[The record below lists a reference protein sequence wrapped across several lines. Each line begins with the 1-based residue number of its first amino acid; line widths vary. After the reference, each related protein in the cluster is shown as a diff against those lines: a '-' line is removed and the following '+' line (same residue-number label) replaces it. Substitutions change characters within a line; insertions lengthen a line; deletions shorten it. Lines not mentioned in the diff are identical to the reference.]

1 MRPAELR
8 SPSAQGAAR
17 RKGTSSL
24 WLKRNWLLV
33 ALFALALASAGLSIA
48 LFIKPC
54 DKKTSYE
61 TTNIT
66 TVVNLTTYE
75 NRTVLE
81 NVRSRR
87 GTPTRLPTP
96 STRQRRIS
104 TRKRDGARTMTQHPD
119 AGHGHGNGL
128 ATREHYHLP
137 KRQLRC
143 DL

>member
-8 SPSAQGAAR
+8 SPSAHGAAR

-24 WLKRNWLLV
+24 WLKRNWLLI

-48 LFIKPC
+48 LFIEPC
-54 DKKTSYE
+54 EKKTSYE

-96 STRQRRIS
+96 STRQRQGS
-104 TRKRDGARTMTQHPD
+104 TRETDGARAMTQHPD
-119 AGHGHGNGL
+119 AGYGDGD
-128 ATREHYHLP
+128 RLP
-137 KRQLRC
+137 TGKRHDERKC
-143 DL
+143 NV